1 LLAQLAPA
9 SVALAICLYQLTMP
23 NVLFGIHG
31 FSGNGYDDGVY
42 LGAAVSFVHGVI
54 PYRDFAFLQPPGVV
68 LLFSPVALIARI
80 AGTRDALAIARCITA
95 AVTALNVLLIT
106 RILRA
111 RGSVAMVTG
120 GLALACFPLAVAADH
135 SLLLEPYLVF
145 FSLLGVKL
153 LFDGDSLVTSPR
165 IVAAGV
171 ALGFAGAIKIWA
183 IAVVIAALLVCAPR
197 AKGVAVRLVL
207 GVAAGFA
214 LPCIPFFIAA
224 PSNFVH
230 DVVVAQLSRGTSG
243 LDGLSVLQRVIDI
256 SGVTGI
262 TAITPT
268 TFLAVAIV
276 AGFSVFVFLVYGLD
290 YRKLGRFDI
299 LLLVIPALVLVEM
312 FSSPEFY
319 DHYAYFPAAFLAL
332 LLGAGAEHA
341 SALLERA
348 CRRLSAIR
356 PRALRHALPALPA
369 VLAIVAACFLVPE
382 ATSYARSYLA
392 DSADPSQAIDQA
404 IPRGACAVSDEAILL
419 VDANRYERSNPDCP
433 DMVDPFGMWIA
444 YDHGRPPPA
453 PPPFPAAFVSK
464 WKSAMNRASYVVLS
478 IPESDYIPWTSEL
491 LTWFNEH
498 FTLVSQQPRAYV
510 YRRTTLTASGTTSA
524 DTADQLV
531 AAGLAADSAGNQDLA
546 LRDFDAAAAK
556 DPRNVY
562 AHYDLGTIYQQRT
575 ATNEAAKEYREAL
588 LIDPKFAD
596 ALYNMG
602 VLETPIDPA
611 GAIQYYIKDLGIQPT
626 NASANFNLGVLL
638 IDRGQTSRGYSYL
651 ETGIRLNPTL
661 SADIPPGISVP
672 STATTTT
679 G

>member
-1 LLAQLAPA
+1 MLAQLAPA

-312 FSSPEFY
+312 FSSLSFTITTRTSLPPFWRCCSGRAPSTPQPSWNERVG
-319 DHYAYFPAAFLAL
+319 DCPRSDLAHCVMLSQRCQRSSRSSL
-332 LLGAGAEHA
+332 LVSWFRRPQAT
-341 SALLERA
+341 RA
-348 CRRLSAIR
+348 PISLIR
-356 PRALRHALPALPA
+356 PTLLRRS
-369 VLAIVAACFLVPE
+369 IKRFQE
-382 ATSYARSYLA
+382 ARARS
-392 DSADPSQAIDQA
+392 
-404 IPRGACAVSDEAILL
+404 
-419 VDANRYERSNPDCP
+419 
-433 DMVDPFGMWIA
+433 
-444 YDHGRPPPA
+444 
-453 PPPFPAAFVSK
+453 
-464 WKSAMNRASYVVLS
+464 
-478 IPESDYIPWTSEL
+478 
-491 LTWFNEH
+491 
-498 FTLVSQQPRAYV
+498 
-510 YRRTTLTASGTTSA
+510 
-524 DTADQLV
+524 
-531 AAGLAADSAGNQDLA
+531 
-546 LRDFDAAAAK
+546 
-556 DPRNVY
+556 
-562 AHYDLGTIYQQRT
+562 
-575 ATNEAAKEYREAL
+575 
-588 LIDPKFAD
+588 
-596 ALYNMG
+596 
-602 VLETPIDPA
+602 
-611 GAIQYYIKDLGIQPT
+611 PT
-626 NASANFNLGVLL
+626 KRFF
-638 IDRGQTSRGYSYL
+638 
-651 ETGIRLNPTL
+651 
-661 SADIPPGISVP
+661 
-672 STATTTT
+672 
-679 G
+679 